1 MQLRRASEI
10 FFDEP
15 YRLPDILVG
24 GGAPPACA
32 MSAAGGGRTVAS
44 LTTRHLVAVL
54 ESRCVEALRGCL
66 EAGLDIRPTLV
77 RLDYVAPAPRHAALR
92 LTAWVDHVDDASATF
107 SARAHDGESG
117 LCEVTIALSVEPGY
131 AAGDCSSPELP
142 MQAAA

>member
-1 MQLRRASEI
+1 MHLRRASEI

-15 YRLPDILVG
+15 YRLPDTLVG

-54 ESRCVEALRGCL
+54 ESRCVEALRSCL

-92 LTAWVDHVDDASATF
+92 LTAWVDHVDEASATF

-117 LCEVTIALSVEPGY
+117 LCEVTIALSVER
-131 AAGDCSSPELP
+131 AHFAGDCSSPELP